1 MRKYLTLIVGSLAIL
16 GLSSCTKEYYDVVP
30 NQTFVYTI
38 QPNQWEWDEG
48 VINQIYYDIDLPEL
62 TDYYVDQGVVSVAI
76 SVDSEASYNILPAT
90 IAGTS
95 YSVNYTTGFV
105 TIYAEDPIFDPD
117 FEVPVPDR
125 TITVKV
131 TLSDSDF
138 IP

>member
-1 MRKYLTLIVGSLAIL
+1 MRKHLTLIVGFLAIF
-16 GLSSCTKEYYDVVP
+16 GLSSCTKEYYDIVP

-38 QPNQWEWDEG
+38 QPNQWDWDEG
-48 VINQIYYDIDLPEL
+48 VSNQIYYDINLPEL

-76 SVDSEASYNILPAT
+76 SVDSEVSYNILPAT

-117 FEVPVPDR
+117 FEVPIPDR